1 MNESDIYI
9 QPSYQEGFCVSVLEA
24 QATGLLC
31 IVSDADGLKE
41 NVVDGETGWIAPK
54 RDPEGFAEKV
64 TEVINMSFEK
74 RKETALKARQ
84 RVEKEFSLEDQ
95 KKKFI
100 EFFKD

>member
-41 NVVDGETGWIAPK
+41 NVIDGETGWIAPK
-54 RDPEGFAEKV
+54 RDPEGFAGKI